1 MTELHTAAGYVV
13 IAVNLAAGLLGVLAW
28 RGSGRA
34 PGFWPLLR
42 AGQLLVMLE
51 AVGGAVLV
59 LQGRELPRLHLVYG
73 LVPLAVAFVA
83 EQLRLASADI
93 VLQQRG
99 LEGSAE
105 VAKLPEGEQRELV
118 RAIVRREVGVMA
130 ASAVVV
136 SLLATRAQGWLL

>member
-1 MTELHTAAGYVV
+1 MSGLHTAAGYFV
-13 IAVNLAAGLLGVLAW
+13 IAVNLAAGLLGLLAW
-28 RGSGRA
+28 RRAGSSR
-34 PGFWPLLR
+34 GFWAVLR

-59 LQGRELPRLHLVYG
+59 LEGRDLPRLHLVYG

-105 VAKLPEGEQRELV
+105 VAELPEDEQRELV

-130 ASAVVV
+130 TSAVVV
-136 SLLATRAQGWLL
+136 ALLATRAQGWLL